1 VHDIIDDELL
11 RAERLMAFVEA
22 LRGREA
28 TG

>member
-1 VHDIIDDELL
+1 VHYIIDEELL

-22 LRGREA
+22 LRGRVA